1 MGFFSYICDKI
12 ILTKHNTIMKIL
24 ILQGSPRANGN
35 TAWMAEEY
43 KKAAEAAGHEVTL
56 VNVAKK
62 KIAGC
67 LACEYCH
74 GKGNGACIQKD
85 DMQELYPL
93 MNEAEVLVL
102 AAPIYYFTLCAQIQA
117 PIQRMYCVN
126 KPANVKKMALLMS
139 SYSPGVYDGA
149 TAEFRDICNYWQVEN
164 MGFVSAKI
172 DEQKTEETKQ
182 KVIALA
188 SKL

>member
-1 MGFFSYICDKI
+1 
-12 ILTKHNTIMKIL
+12 MKIL
-24 ILQGSPRANGN
+24 ILQASPHANGN

-74 GKGNGACIQKD
+74 NKGNGACVQKD

-93 MNEAEVLVL
+93 MAEAEALVL

-117 PIQRMYCVN
+117 PVQRMYCVN
-126 KPANVKKMALLMS
+126 APAKVKKMALLMS

-149 TAEFRDICNYWQVEN
+149 IAEFRDICNYLKVEN
-164 MGFVSAKI
+164 LGVVSAKI
-172 DEQKTEETKQ
+172 DEQKTDETKL
-182 KVIALA
+182 KVVELA
-188 SKL
+188 NKL

>member
-1 MGFFSYICDKI
+1 
-12 ILTKHNTIMKIL
+12 MKVL

-35 TAWMAEEY
+35 TAWMAEEF
-43 KKAAEAAGHEVTL
+43 KKVAEAAGYEVTL

-74 GKGNGACIQKD
+74 NKGNGACIQKD

-93 MNEAEVLVL
+93 MAEAEALVL
-102 AAPIYYFTLCAQIQA
+102 AGPIYYFTLSAQIQL

-126 KPANVKKMALLMS
+126 APAKVKKMALLMS

-149 TAEFRDICNYWQVEN
+149 VAEFRDICNYWKVEN

-182 KVIALA
+182 KVIDLA

>member
-1 MGFFSYICDKI
+1 
-12 ILTKHNTIMKIL
+12 MKIL
-24 ILQGSPRANGN
+24 ILQASPRAKGN
-35 TAWMAEEY
+35 TAWMADVC
-43 KKAAEAAGHEVTL
+43 KAAAEAAGHEVTL
-56 VNVAKK
+56 VNVSKK

-74 GKGNGACIQKD
+74 GKGEGACIQKD

-93 MNEAEVLVL
+93 MAEAEVLVF

-126 KPANVKKMALLMS
+126 SPANVKKMALLMS

-149 TAEFRDICNYWQVEN
+149 LAEFRDICNYWKTEN
-164 MGFVSAKI
+164 LGYVSAKN
-172 DEQKTEETKQ
+172 DEQKTDETKA
-182 KVIALA
+182 KIEALVA
-188 SKL
+188 KF